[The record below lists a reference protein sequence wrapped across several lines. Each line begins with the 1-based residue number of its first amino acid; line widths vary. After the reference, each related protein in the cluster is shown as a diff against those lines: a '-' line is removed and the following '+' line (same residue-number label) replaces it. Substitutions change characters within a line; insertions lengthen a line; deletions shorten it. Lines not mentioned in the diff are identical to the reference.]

1 MAQQRSKADRQAAAK
16 KGAATRK
23 RNAAAKSG
31 EDAKRSAEGTANSAV
46 SAAKSFGGMVQQAG
60 KALAN
65 RIGAARKGR

>member
-1 MAQQRSKADRQAAAK
+1 MAQRSKADRQAAAK

-31 EDAKRSAEGTANSAV
+31 EDAKGSAESTANAAV
-46 SAAKSFGGMVQQAG
+46 SAAKSFGDMVQQAG
-60 KALAN
+60 KSLAS